1 MTRTRKPNRK
11 PHLSETPAPDD
22 ATLTVD
28 SNFNNPN
35 LYINR
40 ELSWVEFNLRVLEE
54 ARYETHPLLER
65 LKFIAI
71 FSSNLDEFFMIRV
84 SAVEEQVEAGIQT
97 PSLDGL
103 KPLEQLIEVR
113 KRVEAMLHER
123 NDCLYNDILPK
134 LAQEKIFFKSCSELS
149 EKERAIL
156 EQYFENN
163 IFPILTP
170 LALDPGHPFPHVSN
184 LSLSLAVQL

>member
-1 MTRTRKPNRK
+1 MTKTRKPKRK
-11 PHLSETPAPDD
+11 PHLSETLPADS
-22 ATLTVD
+22 ATTLVD
-28 SNFNNPN
+28 SNFNHST

-54 ARYETHPLLER
+54 ARCDSHPLLER

-84 SAVEEQVEAGIQT
+84 SAVEEQVEAGIQL

-103 KPLEQLIEVR
+103 TPLEQLIEVR

-123 NDCLYNDILPK
+123 NECFYNDILPK
-134 LAQEKIFFKSCSELS
+134 LARENIHFK
-149 EKERAIL
+149 R
-156 EQYFENN
+156 
-163 IFPILTP
+163 
-170 LALDPGHPFPHVSN
+170 
-184 LSLSLAVQL
+184 VQNFLKPSGQF